1 MYRPVSL
8 FDNEF
13 SFTLMK
19 NRHEEWGTIPN
30 EYVQSVVYNSGTP
43 TQMTIEVPSKV
54 VYMNKEI
61 DFDLY
66 NDIRGKMQIIM
77 NMNGEMSR
85 FIIDDNIKV
94 VNRKNKNAKT
104 ITAFSFEKTLEKKNF
119 IIPTG
124 ATRQLYRPSNE
135 QVEISDGILNWF
147 EEQTNFT
154 VGHVDELARKEMGL
168 YSETETVE
176 LYSNRTIEKASIGGV
191 MWEKSRTI
199 DIGDKL
205 LNFTITYPDME
216 TYNGTLLQKRET
228 ISHSFANLPYAVKHI
243 KACYT
248 SDTDYRYGMT
258 YTLTFTNNTTQ
269 EYKFN
274 FAHVNELKVRFPKI
288 ELTYQTGVM
297 SEHLTTK
304 YRYFEAISCSWAT
317 LLAQIEEAFDCVC
330 QFDSYNQ
337 ILNVYNKGTYGEDT
351 GITLSYDNAI
361 NEITKT
367 HKLSDIV
374 TRLYVES
381 PNVSI
386 SEENPLG
393 TEYVEDFSYYIN
405 NNIMSTSLTSALTNY
420 NKLVEEKNVEFL
432 ELKLA
437 KNSNDQMITK
447 REGELSSLRG
457 QYRYENS
464 ILTAYVKSDKDVDKA
479 KQKQQSEVV
488 AGLEKD
494 IADMMEVIQS
504 LRDRSDSLLADMT
517 KIGIDI
523 KKENAT
529 YNGKKLF
536 TQDDLIEL
544 EDYLIESSITNDY
557 YTIAYSLYQH
567 AREVIEDMNKVYIDF
582 SIATHEFLSK
592 IKTPSAW
599 NNHIKLGIKLSLD
612 VEHNDLTD
620 DEGLLQL
627 YGFTFKPNEGIK
639 GSVTD
644 LKFTNNKSPKATS
657 IKTIGDVSKKTAQLS
672 TMTNFWKDVWAD
684 SASNNVAVEKL
695 LTQGLDASAQYVR
708 GAGKTN
714 KIDISEQGIYISDAT
729 DENKQIYYGS
739 GLISITQDKWKT
751 STLAIDSSGIMAETL
766 IGKLILG
773 AKMEIGN
780 EDGNFIIDPH
790 GLSVRNPKNKQEE
803 RIFLGIRNGVAKLEL
818 YSASGNNKLVLS
830 EKGIY
835 QVFPAQAR
843 DSFDKSNSFKVNF
856 YLPNSLTELYD
867 ATLNFNLE
875 KFRTYSKGS
884 ISTETNVQ
892 TLTTS
897 THDAKSQTTTWYGGE
912 TKTVTSTTKAKTTKT
927 STSTS
932 TSQAQK
938 SYTSTSTSKAKQS
951 ITTPSKGGG
960 QASLK
965 SISGPW
971 GDVLVASQAPN
982 TTSSTSHKHGVTIPL
997 HQHLVTMNIPNHTH
1011 TATVTVPAHNHDV
1024 TITIPSHSHKVDYT
1038 VEIPAHSHNV
1048 TYSIP
1053 SHQHSIDISDHSHTL
1068 KVTIPSHKHDIEH
1081 GIYDYPHLA
1090 VCDIYVDGRQVATN
1104 VNGDR
1109 TFNIAQYLTKPYGG
1123 AHTVEVRSK
1132 SSTNNPQGLGRAN
1145 LSVVVGGFV
1154 SY

>member
-30 EYVQSVVYNSGTP
+30 EYVQSVVYSSGTP
-43 TQMTIEVPSKV
+43 TQMTIEIPSKIT
-54 VYMNKEI
+54 YMNKEI

-94 VNRKNKNAKT
+94 VNRKNKNTKT

-135 QVEISDGILNWF
+135 QVEISDGMLNWF
-147 EEQTNFT
+147 EQQTNFT
-154 VGHVDELARKEMGL
+154 VGHVDELARKELGL
-168 YSETETVE
+168 YRDTQTWE
-176 LYSNRTIEKASIGGV
+176 LLWNHIVDPVAIDGY
-191 MWEKSRTI
+191 MWHKDMWL
-199 DIGDKL
+199 DIGDVPL
-205 LNFTITYPDME
+205 TFTISYTDME
-216 TYNGTLLQKRET
+216 TYSGNQLQKRET
-228 ISHSFANLPYAVKHI
+228 ITHSFNNLPYGVKRI
-243 KACYT
+243 EARYS
-248 SDTDYRYGMT
+248 SDSDYRFGMKYIIT
-258 YTLTFTNNTTQ
+258 YVNDTKQEFKFGFANANQLKVVFPIIKLTFEN
-269 EYKFN
+269 
-274 FAHVNELKVRFPKI
+274 
-288 ELTYQTGVM
+288 GSM

-304 YRYFEAISCSWAT
+304 YRYFEATSCSWAT
-317 LLAQIEEAFDCVC
+317 LLTQIEEAFDCVC
-330 QFDSYNQ
+330 EFDSYNQ
-337 ILNVYNKGTYGEDT
+337 VLNVYHKPTYGEDT

-361 NEITKT
+361 SEITKT
-367 HKLSDIV
+367 HKLADIV

-386 SEENPLG
+386 AEENPLG

-405 NNIMSTSLTSALTNY
+405 NNIMSKSLTNALTEY

-432 ELKLA
+432 ELKLE
-437 KNSNDQMITK
+437 KNSNDQLITK

-464 ILTAYVKSDKDVDKA
+464 ILTAYLKSKKDADKA
-479 KQKQQSEVV
+479 KQAKQSETVQK
-488 AGLEKD
+488 LEKA
-494 IADMMEVIQS
+494 IEDMLNTIQGLKDKS
-504 LRDRSDSLLADMT
+504 NSLLADMT

-523 KKENAT
+523 QKENAF

-536 TQDDLIEL
+536 TKDDLIEL

-557 YTIAYSLYQH
+557 YTLAYSLYQH

-582 SIATHEFLSK
+582 SITSYEFLSK

-599 NNHIKLGIKLSLD
+599 NNHIKLGIKLALD
-612 VEHNDLTD
+612 VEHSDLTD

-627 YGFTFKPNEGIK
+627 YGFTFKPNEGAK

-695 LTQGLDASAQYVR
+695 LTEGLDASAQYVR

-751 STLAIDSSGIMAETL
+751 STLAIDSSGVMAETL

-780 EDGNFIIDPH
+780 EKGTFIIDPH
-790 GLSVRNPKNKQEE
+790 GLSVRNPENKQEE
-803 RIFLGIRNGVAKLEL
+803 RIFLGIRDGVAKLEL
-818 YSASGNNKLVLS
+818 YSASGDNKLVLS

-856 YLPNSLTELYD
+856 YLPNSLTNLYD

-884 ISTETNVQ
+884 HSTERDVQ

-897 THDAKSQTTTWYGGE
+897 TYDGKSATTTWYGGE
-912 TKTVTSTTKAKTTKT
+912 TKTVTSTTATKKVSSATSSSAGKTEKTYTSSSSPKSYPSSTTSMKAQATRQ
-927 STSTS
+927 
-932 TSQAQK
+932 TSQPRGSANND
-938 SYTSTSTSKAKQS
+938 
-951 ITTPSKGGG
+951 PG
-960 QASLK
+960 
-965 SISGPW
+965 
-971 GDVLVASQAPN
+971 
-982 TTSSTSHKHGVTIPL
+982 
-997 HQHLVTMNIPNHTH
+997 NIHMGTHTH
-1011 TATVTVPAHNHDV
+1011 TVTVPSHSHTVQV
-1024 TITIPSHSHKVDYT
+1024 TVPSHSHSVS
-1038 VEIPAHSHNV
+1038 VSIPAHSHSVSLEIPAHSHDV
-1048 TYSIP
+1048 KYSIP
-1053 SHQHSIDISDHSHTL
+1053 SHQHSIDISDHSHDL
-1068 KVTIPSHKHDIEH
+1068 KVTIPSHNHAIIH

-1090 VCDIYVDGRQVATN
+1090 VCDIYVDGRQVAAN

-1109 TFNIAQYLTKPYGG
+1109 TFNIAQYLNKPYGG
-1123 AHTVEVRSK
+1123 KHTIEVRSK
-1132 SSTNNPQGLGRAN
+1132 SSTNNPDGLGRAN
-1145 LSVVVGGFV
+1145 VSVVVGGFV